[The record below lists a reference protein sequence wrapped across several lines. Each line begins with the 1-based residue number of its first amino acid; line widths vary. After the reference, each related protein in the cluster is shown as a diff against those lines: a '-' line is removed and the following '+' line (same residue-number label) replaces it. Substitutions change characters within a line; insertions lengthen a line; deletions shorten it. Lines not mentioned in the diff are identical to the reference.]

1 MIARAHHHHLA
12 ISGSG
17 SITSRRRAPPKP
29 LAARLH
35 PLKTLADAAV
45 DVITLRTELCH
56 STVDYTI
63 VDPAHKAL
71 KILYFSHDLVTNV
84 AF

>member
-17 SITSRRRAPPKP
+17 SITSRRGAPPKP

-45 DVITLRTELCH
+45 DVITLRTKLCH

-63 VDPAHKAL
+63 VDLAHKAL
-71 KILYFSHDLVTNV
+71 KMHMTKPLRLPLTNS
-84 AF
+84 